1 MRKSTLGLN
10 ILLTVASSLFC
21 GSANALTLDFSG
33 LGLSNFDPIPGT
45 YGDVAG
51 SLDVVYSTRFESGNG
66 EIFSN
71 ELLFS
76 NNDYSGLVDVALG
89 DLGIP
94 SEIAFLPTPGKQ
106 VTLQSFQLGSFAS
119 ASRPSLVNI
128 YNGDFQ
134 LLFSSGEITVA
145 ATPLTFTP
153 NLTSTNGIRLQFGPA
168 PDLGTDLGI
177 DNINY
182 FVADIE
188 STPVPFEFSP
198 TLGFGIL
205 GGAFLIQKGLKN
217 QSRNKK

>member
-21 GSANALTLDFSG
+21 SSANALTLDFSG
-33 LGLSNFDPIPGT
+33 LGLTFFNPIPDT

-71 ELLFS
+71 SLFYWPD
-76 NNDYSGLVDVALG
+76 NYSGLVDVAFG
-89 DLGIP
+89 DTLIP

-106 VTLQSFQLGSFAS
+106 VTLESFQLGSFLS
-119 ASRPSLVNI
+119 ASRTSSVNI

-153 NLTSTNGIRLQFGPA
+153 NLTSANGIRLQFGPDA
-168 PDLGTDLGI
+168 YNVGI

-182 FVADIE
+182 FVTDIE

-217 QSRNKK
+217 QSRNEK